1 MGNANVMCP
10 VSKKVWTEAVS
21 SGRFMDARGENMTD
35 SKTKNPWEQRWTRQ
49 VISPKS
55 EFIIL
60 DVGGDRFTVMKGTLG
75 KLRWN
80 FLKPV

>member
-1 MGNANVMCP
+1 
-10 VSKKVWTEAVS
+10 
-21 SGRFMDARGENMTD
+21 MDARGENMTD

-49 VISPKS
+49 VNSPKS

-75 KLRWN
+75 KCR
-80 FLKPV
+80 